1 MTMTKPSRS
10 KPRPRGSGSRT
21 AALPLLFLRA
31 FAGGAAA
38 GAALLA
44 VFALLFA
51 RTSLS
56 LSLVKVFACA
66 AAALC
71 AMVSGAL
78 LANGLGRQKLLCGLG
93 CGLFYGFCL
102 FCATAMSG
110 AWSLAGNNLTLLGAL
125 AAGGLTGGIL
135 SAAGP
140 SGASPVRR

>member
-56 LSLVKVFACA
+56 LTLVKVFACA

-93 CGLFYGFCL
+93 CGLFYGLCL
-102 FCATAMSG
+102 FCATAMR
-110 AWSLAGNNLTLLGAL
+110 GAL